1 MTADTIPSFVGI
13 GVPRAGT
20 TWLHDLLQTH
30 PDIYVPARRREINFF
45 DLYYD
50 RGLSWYAKFFP
61 APDERPR
68 YRAIGE
74 ITPYYFYGPL
84 CPARMAQVR
93 IGKLLLILR
102 NPVDRAWSWYALMLR
117 DGHYRGS
124 FEAFLEQT
132 RWPVIEQGSYS
143 TFLRKYLDHFER
155 HQLLILIFEQALHD
169 VPATKQRLAEFLG
182 VESSLF
188 PATAGSAVVNE
199 SYVPRASRAYGLAVR
214 AARVL
219 RRWDVDWVVNAA
231 KRAGIKE
238 RFGRAG
244 RAEPMAPQTRERLR
258 RRFEPE
264 IDALERM
271 LGQSLDAW
279 R

>member
-1 MTADTIPSFVGI
+1 VTIPTFVGI

-20 TWLHDLLQTH
+20 TWLHELLQAH
-30 PDIYVPARRREINFF
+30 PDIYVPSRRREINFF

-61 APDERPR
+61 TPDESGR
-68 YRAIGE
+68 YRALGE
-74 ITPYYFYGPL
+74 ITPYYFYGPS
-84 CPARMAQVR
+84 CPSRMAEVR

-117 DGHYRGS
+117 DGHFRGS

-143 TFLRKYLDHFER
+143 TFLKNYLDHFDR
-155 HQLLILIFEQALHD
+155 DQLLILVFEHALRD

-182 VESSLF
+182 VERSRF
-188 PATAGSAVVNE
+188 PESAGNAVVNE
-199 SYVPRASRAYGLAVR
+199 SYVPRSPKAYGLAVR
-214 AARVL
+214 AARAL

-238 RFGRAG
+238 RFGKAG
-244 RAEPMAPQTRERLR
+244 RAEQMSPQTRELLH

-264 IDALERM
+264 IDTLEHM
-271 LGQSLDAW
+271 LGESLDAW